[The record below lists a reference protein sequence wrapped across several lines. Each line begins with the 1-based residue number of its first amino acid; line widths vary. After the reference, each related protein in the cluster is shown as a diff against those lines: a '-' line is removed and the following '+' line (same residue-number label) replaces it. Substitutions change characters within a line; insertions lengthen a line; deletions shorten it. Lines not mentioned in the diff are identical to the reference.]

1 MEEGSGDDDRINEG
15 RVNDMRDGYEESK
28 KGRGVG

>member
-15 RVNDMRDGYEESK
+15 RVSDMRERDDLIDGWI
-28 KGRGVG
+28 

>member
-15 RVNDMRDGYEESK
+15 RVSDMRDRYDLIDEWI
-28 KGRGVG
+28 

>member
-15 RVNDMRDGYEESK
+15 RVSDMRERYDLIDGWI
-28 KGRGVG
+28 

>member
-15 RVNDMRDGYEESK
+15 RVSDMRDGYEESK
-28 KGRGVG
+28 IGRGVG